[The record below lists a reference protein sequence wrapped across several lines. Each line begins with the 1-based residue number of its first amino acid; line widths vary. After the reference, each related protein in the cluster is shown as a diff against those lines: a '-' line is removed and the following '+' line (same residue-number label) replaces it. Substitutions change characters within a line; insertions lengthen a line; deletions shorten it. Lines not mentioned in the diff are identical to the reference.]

1 MTSWQVKS
9 HATKTIFRCYQQSK
23 KPNNY
28 LIFKLIRMML
38 LPTESVGSVPRSR
51 ELQEAMADFSRGELS
66 VEKMSQY
73 FDEAVRDTISR
84 LEATGSPIISD
95 GEQTKSSFVTYPL
108 DGLSNLAGDGISI
121 PFEDGHFRQLPR
133 LTKGPFQY
141 ATFAGS
147 YLPRA
152 KKFTTRP
159 LKQAV
164 ISASAM
170 SLLYPQEGLSDY
182 SQSQFI
188 TDLIMQ
194 SAADIRS
201 CFDNGALHVQV
212 DFTEARLAI
221 KLDPSKGLL
230 KQFIDLN
237 NQVLNQFSKEERQR
251 IGFHTCPGGD
261 HDSTHSADVDYAELI
276 PLFLT
281 LNCGNFYM
289 QMANEANPAKA
300 LKLIGESIRPD
311 QRVYIGVID
320 VINEKIE
327 SPETVFER
335 IMTAAEYI
343 PVNQLGTT
351 DDCGFSPFSDDIAT
365 SRDTAF
371 AKITSRVEGT
381 KMASDKLKI

>member
-1 MTSWQVKS
+1 M
-9 HATKTIFRCYQQSK
+9 
-23 KPNNY
+23 N
-28 LIFKLIRMML
+28 LI
-38 LPTESVGSVPRSR
+38 PTESVGSIPRSR
-51 ELQEAMADFSRGELS
+51 ELQDAMVNFSQSNLS
-66 VEKMSQY
+66 SEKMNQI
-73 FDEAVRDTISR
+73 FDEAVNETIKR
-84 LEATGSPIISD
+84 LEQTGSPVITD

-108 DGLSNLAGDGISI
+108 DGLTNLARDGITI
-121 PFEDGHFRQLPR
+121 PFEDGHTRQLPR
-133 LTKGPFQY
+133 LTKGPFHY
-141 ATFAGS
+141 STFAGS

-152 KKFTTRP
+152 KKFATRP

-170 SLLYPQEGLSDY
+170 SLLYPQEGLSNY
-182 SQSQFI
+182 SKSQFI
-188 TDLIMQ
+188 NDLIEQ

-230 KQFIDLN
+230 RQFIDLN
-237 NQVLNQFSKEERQR
+237 NQVLSHFSDEERQR

-261 HDSTHSADVDYAELI
+261 HDSTHSADVDYTELI
-276 PLFLT
+276 PLFFT

-289 QMANEANPAKA
+289 QMANEENPIKA
-300 LKLIGESIRPD
+300 LKQIGEYIRPN
-311 QRVYIGVID
+311 QKVYVGVIN
-320 VINEKIE
+320 VIDEE
-327 SPETVFER
+327 VETPETVYER

-343 PVNQLGTT
+343 PVSQLGTT
-351 DDCGFSPFSDDIAT
+351 DDCGFSPFGDDIAT

-381 KMASDKLKI
+381 KMASEKLNLNS

>member
-1 MTSWQVKS
+1 M
-9 HATKTIFRCYQQSK
+9 
-23 KPNNY
+23 N
-28 LIFKLIRMML
+28 LI
-38 LPTESVGSVPRSR
+38 PTESVGSVPRPKK
-51 ELQEAMADFSRGELS
+51 LQEAMAAYSEGNLS
-66 VEKMSQY
+66 EEKMNIL
-73 FDEAVRDTISR
+73 FDEVVKDTINR
-84 LEATGSPIISD
+84 MENTGSPIITD

-108 DGLSNLAGDGISI
+108 DGLSNLAADGISI
-121 PFEDGHFRQLPR
+121 PFEDGHTRQLPK
-133 LTKGPFQY
+133 LTKGPFHYSTY
-141 ATFAGS
+141 AGN

-170 SLLYPQEGLSDY
+170 SLLYPQEGLADY
-182 SQSQFI
+182 TQQQFI
-188 TDLIMQ
+188 TDLINQ

-201 CFDNGALHVQV
+201 CFDNGAHHVQV

-221 KLDPSKGLL
+221 KLDPSKSLL

-237 NQVLNQFSKEERQR
+237 NQVLSHFTEQERQR

-261 HDSTHSADVDYAELI
+261 HDSTHSADVDYVELI
-276 PLFLT
+276 PLFFT
-281 LNCGNFYM
+281 LNSGNFYM
-289 QMANEANPAKA
+289 QMANEKDPVKA
-300 LKLIGESIRPD
+300 LKLIGEKIRPN

-320 VINEKIE
+320 VIDEEIE
-327 SPETVFER
+327 TPEMVYER

-351 DDCGFSPFSDDIAT
+351 DDCGFSPFSDDLAT

-371 AKITSRVEGT
+371 AKITARIEGT
-381 KMASDKLKI
+381 KIASEKLRITS